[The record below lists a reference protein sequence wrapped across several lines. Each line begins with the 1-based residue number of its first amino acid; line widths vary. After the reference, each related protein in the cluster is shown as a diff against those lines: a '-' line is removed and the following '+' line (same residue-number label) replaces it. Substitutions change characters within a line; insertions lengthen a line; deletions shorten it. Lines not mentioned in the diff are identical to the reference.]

1 VETEFYGFLTNLL
14 NAPTMVGL
22 GLLMLAAYFW
32 FTKITSER
40 TVGSEFKE
48 LIGQLQSQI
57 TELHDQLKEERVARA
72 EAEKEKYDAIA
83 QVGQLSAEIE
93 LGRCLI
99 HTQFCGGGF
108 PSSCV
113 QGDVFRGYVYHP
125 RIVVDHGD
133 SSSCTDYGCRNA
145 SANRCLGHGRLLLL
159 FYGFKPVCVNSV
171 NTEG

>member
-1 VETEFYGFLTNLL
+1 METEFYGFLTNLL

-72 EAEKEKYDAIA
+72 DAEKAKYDAIY
-83 QVGQLSAEIE
+83 QVGQLSAEIGN
-93 LGRCLI
+93 LKQQISFLQQ
-99 HTQFCGGGF
+99 TVDQM
-108 PSSCV
+108 
-113 QGDVFRGYVYHP
+113 
-125 RIVVDHGD
+125 RIQEETIIKQT
-133 SSSCTDYGCRNA
+133 S
-145 SANRCLGHGRLLLL
+145 
-159 FYGFKPVCVNSV
+159 KIQ
-171 NTEG
+171 E

>member
-1 VETEFYGFLTNLL
+1 MESEFYGFLTNLL

-57 TELHDQLKEERVARA
+57 TELHDQLKEERVSRA

-83 QVGQLSAEIE
+83 QVGQLSAEIGN
-93 LGRCLI
+93 LKQQISFLQQTVDQMR
-99 HTQFCGGGF
+99 
-108 PSSCV
+108 V
-113 QGDVFRGYVYHP
+113 QEETIIKQTSKVQ
-125 RIVVDHGD
+125 
-133 SSSCTDYGCRNA
+133 
-145 SANRCLGHGRLLLL
+145 
-159 FYGFKPVCVNSV
+159 
-171 NTEG
+171 E

>member
-1 VETEFYGFLTNLL
+1 METEFYGFLTNLL
-14 NAPTMVGL
+14 NAPTLVGL

-83 QVGQLSAEIE
+83 QVGQLSAEIGN
-93 LGRCLI
+93 LKQQISFLQQTVDQMR
-99 HTQFCGGGF
+99 
-108 PSSCV
+108 V
-113 QGDVFRGYVYHP
+113 QEETIIKQTSKVQ
-125 RIVVDHGD
+125 
-133 SSSCTDYGCRNA
+133 
-145 SANRCLGHGRLLLL
+145 
-159 FYGFKPVCVNSV
+159 
-171 NTEG
+171 E